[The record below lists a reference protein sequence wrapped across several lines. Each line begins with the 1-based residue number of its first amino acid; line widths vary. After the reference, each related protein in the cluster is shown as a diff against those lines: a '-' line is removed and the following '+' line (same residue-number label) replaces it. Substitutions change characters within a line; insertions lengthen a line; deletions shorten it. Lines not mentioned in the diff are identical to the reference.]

1 MLWRDC
7 AQVRGSAQG
16 AVLKGEDILLMSLF
30 IFIDNNLSR
39 FRPRTADLFPGT
51 SAPRCPRQNAAMGN
65 NDRSEVL
72 LLLLRASW
80 KNLIWAST
88 WNRAAAFFL
97 INIHCFNWI
106 KFGGRR
112 TFQPLLRIFLFYS
125 LFWLR
130 LGARPPLFSYPWF
143 TIYCEKNTLRR
154 PQFPKNPS
162 NKFSFSFF
170 FSLIF
175 LFLCLRD
182 ILLFL
187 IAKQTTKIY
196 SSASRGWK
204 RRDFFKLIE
213 NIFESIRPRIRDE
226 WDKIFLKSSKLC
238 DISGKYIP
246 LVTAKPSLSQVK
258 GRHFY

>member
-1 MLWRDC
+1 M
-7 AQVRGSAQG
+7 SP
-16 AVLKGEDILLMSLF
+16 ELL
-30 IFIDNNLSR
+30 IDNNLSR
-39 FRPRTADLFPGT
+39 SRPRTADLFPGT
-51 SAPRCPRQNAAMGN
+51 SAPRCPRQNATTGN
-65 NDRSEVL
+65 NNRSEV
-72 LLLLRASW
+72 LLLRASW

-88 WNRAAAFFL
+88 RNGEAAF
-97 INIHCFNWI
+97 IRNIHCFNWI

-112 TFQPLLRIFLFYS
+112 TFQLLLRIFLFYS
-125 LFWLR
+125 LFWLG

-170 FSLIF
+170 SLIF

-187 IAKQTTKIY
+187 IAKQTEIY
-196 SSASRGWK
+196 NSASRGWK

-213 NIFESIRPRIRDE
+213 NIFESIRPRKRDE
-226 WDKIFLKSSKLC
+226 
-238 DISGKYIP
+238 
-246 LVTAKPSLSQVK
+246 
-258 GRHFY
+258 